1 MNRYDANLLL
11 IIEHTW
17 KSWNDVVHF
26 YSCVFTGRTFQF
38 LLFLQSSNIN
48 MISDVLW
55 FQRFDAEWF
64 DEKIQR
70 KFLVLTNFSVMQ
82 TKDFSVIRN
91 LAVSSQYLGQV
102 VRSSWAKN
110 WESIQTADSQLTLS
124 PKIKT
129 VKQQKKWII
138 EIVLAKYNLKSSD
151 HRRREGRYEFH
162 MNIATL
168 LILAINNR
176 SRFKSQMT
184 DSILLYWKKVSC
196 QITD

>member
-48 MISDVLW
+48 LISDVLW

-82 TKDFSVIRN
+82 TSGRLKAIDRVKSTNDMLWFDEFFILAELTIENAFFSRNVAFWRIFWVCQLKRCSYRTVWVHLSLFNIAVICCN
-91 LAVSSQYLGQV
+91 LSDKLLNRRQN
-102 VRSSWAKN
+102 N
-110 WESIQTADSQLTLS
+110 WETNVSI
-124 PKIKT
+124 
-129 VKQQKKWII
+129 
-138 EIVLAKYNLKSSD
+138 
-151 HRRREGRYEFH
+151 
-162 MNIATL
+162 
-168 LILAINNR
+168 
-176 SRFKSQMT
+176 
-184 DSILLYWKKVSC
+184 VSYS
-196 QITD
+196 TWMPV